1 MSSVSVK
8 VDGDVQRLMQRLG
21 RIAGMDKA
29 GIINAIAEG
38 LRTSTIERFRAEKS
52 PEGKKWKQ
60 SIRAREEGGK
70 TLTKSTALRSSI
82 RSDSSADGLAIG
94 TNDIRA
100 ATHQFGDTRIIKA
113 KRKKALR
120 FRVNGRWVSKKEVKV
135 TIPARPF
142 LGVSEEDE
150 EEIKEL
156 LRQSLEES

>member
-1 MSSVSVK
+1 MSSINLNVE
-8 VDGDVQRLMQRLG
+8 GDVQRLMTRLG
-21 RIAGMDKA
+21 RIAGVDKA
-29 GIINAIAEG
+29 GINNAIAEG
-38 LRTSTIERFRAEKS
+38 LRTSTIERFQAEKS

-70 TLTKSTALRSSI
+70 TLIKSAALRSSI
-82 RSDSSADGLAIG
+82 RSEASAEGLAVG

-150 EEIKEL
+150 EEIKKL
-156 LRQSLEES
+156 LSQALEES

>member
-1 MSSVSVK
+1 MSSVNVN
-8 VDGDVQRLMQRLG
+8 VEGDVQRLMKRLG
-21 RIAGMDKA
+21 RIAGVDKA
-29 GIINAIAEG
+29 GINNAIAEG
-38 LRTSTIERFRAEKS
+38 LRTSTIERFQAEKS

-82 RSDSSADGLAIG
+82 RSEASAEGLAIG

-100 ATHQFGDTRIIKA
+100 ATHQFGDTRTIKA
-113 KRKKALR
+113 RRKKVLR
-120 FRVNGRWVSKKEVKV
+120 FRVGGKWVSKKEVKV

-150 EEIKEL
+150 EEIKKL
-156 LRQSLEES
+156 FSQALEES

>member
-1 MSSVSVK
+1 MSSINLK
-8 VDGDVQRLMQRLG
+8 VEGDVQRLMKRLG
-21 RIAGMDKA
+21 RIASVDKA
-29 GIINAIAEG
+29 GINNTIAEG
-38 LRTSTIERFRAEKS
+38 LRTSTIERFQAEKS

-70 TLTKSTALRSSI
+70 TLIKSAALRSSI
-82 RSDSSADGLAIG
+82 RSEASAEGLAVG

-100 ATHQFGDTRIIKA
+100 ATHQFGDSRIIKA

-120 FRVNGRWVSKKEVKV
+120 FRVSGRWVSKKEVKV

-150 EEIKEL
+150 EEIKKL
-156 LRQSLEES
+156 LSQALEES

>member
-29 GIINAIAEG
+29 GINNAIAEG
-38 LRTSTIERFRAEKS
+38 LRTSTIERFQAEKS

-82 RSDSSADGLAIG
+82 RSDSSADGLAIW

>member
-1 MSSVSVK
+1 MSSINLK
-8 VDGDVQRLMQRLG
+8 VEGDVQRLMKRLG
-21 RIAGMDKA
+21 RIASVDKA
-29 GIINAIAEG
+29 GINNAIAEG
-38 LRTSTIERFRAEKS
+38 LRTSTIERFQAEKS

-70 TLTKSTALRSSI
+70 TLIKSAALRSSI
-82 RSDSSADGLAIG
+82 RSEASAEGLAVG

-100 ATHQFGDTRIIKA
+100 ATHQFGDSRIIKA

-120 FRVNGRWVSKKEVKV
+120 FRVSGRWVSKKEVKV

-150 EEIKEL
+150 EEIKKAVG
-156 LRQSLEES
+156 

>member
-1 MSSVSVK
+1 MSSVNVK
-8 VDGDVQRLMQRLG
+8 VDGDVQRLMKRLG
-21 RIAGMDKA
+21 RIAGVDKA
-29 GIINAIAEG
+29 GINNTIAEG
-38 LRTSTIERFRAEKS
+38 LRASTIERFQAEKS
-52 PEGKKWKQ
+52 PEEKKWKQ

-82 RSDSSADGLAIG
+82 RSEASADGLAIG

-120 FRVNGRWVSKKEVKV
+120 FRINGRWVSKKEVKV

-150 EEIKEL
+150 EEIKKL
-156 LRQSLEES
+156 LGKALEEV

>member
-1 MSSVSVK
+1 MSSINLK
-8 VDGDVQRLMQRLG
+8 VEGDVQRLMKRLG
-21 RIAGMDKA
+21 RIASVDKA
-29 GIINAIAEG
+29 GINNAIAEG
-38 LRTSTIERFRAEKS
+38 LRTSTIERFQAEKS
-52 PEGKKWKQ
+52 PEEKKWKQ

-82 RSDSSADGLAIG
+82 RSEASADGLAIG

-120 FRVNGRWVSKKEVKV
+120 FRINGRWVSKKEVKV

-150 EEIKEL
+150 EEIKKL
-156 LRQSLEES
+156 LGKALEEV

>member
-1 MSSVSVK
+1 MSSVNVK
-8 VDGDVQRLMQRLG
+8 VDGDVQRLMKRLG
-21 RIAGMDKA
+21 RIAGVDKA
-29 GIINAIAEG
+29 GINNTIAEG
-38 LRTSTIERFRAEKS
+38 LRTSTIERFQAEKS
-52 PEGKKWKQ
+52 PEEKKWKQ

-82 RSDSSADGLAIG
+82 RSEGSADGLAIG

-120 FRVNGRWVSKKEVKV
+120 FRINGRWVSKKEVKV

-150 EEIKEL
+150 EEIKKL
-156 LRQSLEES
+156 LGKALEEV

>member
-1 MSSVSVK
+1 MSSINLK
-8 VDGDVQRLMQRLG
+8 VEGDVQRLMKRLG
-21 RIAGMDKA
+21 RIASVDKA
-29 GIINAIAEG
+29 GIHNAIAEG
-38 LRTSTIERFRAEKS
+38 LRTSTIERFQAEKS

-70 TLTKSTALRSSI
+70 TLIKSAALRSSI
-82 RSDSSADGLAIG
+82 RSEASAEGLAVG

-100 ATHQFGDTRIIKA
+100 ATHQFGDSRIIKA

-120 FRVNGRWVSKKEVKV
+120 FRVSGRWVSKKEVKV

-150 EEIKEL
+150 EEIKKL
-156 LRQSLEES
+156 LSQALEES

>member
-29 GIINAIAEG
+29 SINNAIAEG
-38 LRTSTIERFRAEKS
+38 LRTSTIERFQAEKS

>member
-1 MSSVSVK
+1 MK
-8 VDGDVQRLMQRLG
+8 RLG
-21 RIAGMDKA
+21 RIAGVDKA
-29 GIINAIAEG
+29 GINNTIAEG
-38 LRTSTIERFRAEKS
+38 LRTSTIERFQAEKS
-52 PEGKKWKQ
+52 PEEKKWKQ

-82 RSDSSADGLAIG
+82 RSEASADGLAIG

-120 FRVNGRWVSKKEVKV
+120 FRINGRWVSKKEVKV

-150 EEIKEL
+150 EEIKKL
-156 LRQSLEES
+156 LGKALEEV

>member
-1 MSSVSVK
+1 MSSVNVN
-8 VDGDVQRLMQRLG
+8 VEGDVQRLMKRLG
-21 RIAGMDKA
+21 RIAGVDKA
-29 GIINAIAEG
+29 GINNTIAEG
-38 LRTSTIERFRAEKS
+38 LRTSTIERFQAEKS
-52 PEGKKWKQ
+52 PEEKKWKQ
-60 SIRAREEGGK
+60 SIRAREDGGK

-82 RSDSSADGLAIG
+82 RSEASADGLAIG

-120 FRVNGRWVSKKEVKV
+120 FRINGRWVSKKEVKV

-150 EEIKEL
+150 EEIKKL
-156 LRQSLEES
+156 LGKALEEA

>member
-1 MSSVSVK
+1 MSSVNVK
-8 VDGDVQRLMQRLG
+8 VDGDVQRLMKRLG
-21 RIAGMDKA
+21 RIAGVDKA
-29 GIINAIAEG
+29 GINNTIAEG
-38 LRTSTIERFRAEKS
+38 LRTSTIERFQAEKS
-52 PEGKKWKQ
+52 PEEKKWKH

-82 RSDSSADGLAIG
+82 RSEASADGLAIG

-120 FRVNGRWVSKKEVKV
+120 FRINGRWVSKKEVKV

-150 EEIKEL
+150 EEIKKL
-156 LRQSLEES
+156 LGKALEEV

>member
-1 MSSVSVK
+1 MSSINLK
-8 VDGDVQRLMQRLG
+8 VEGDVQRLMKRLG
-21 RIAGMDKA
+21 RIASVDKA
-29 GIINAIAEG
+29 GINNAIAEG
-38 LRTSTIERFRAEKS
+38 LRTSTIERFQAEKS

-70 TLTKSTALRSSI
+70 TLIKSAALRSSI
-82 RSDSSADGLAIG
+82 RSEASAEGLAVG

-120 FRVNGRWVSKKEVKV
+120 FRVSGRWVSKKEVKV

-142 LGVSEEDE
+142 LGVSGEDE
-150 EEIKEL
+150 EEIKKL
-156 LRQSLEES
+156 LSQALEES

>member
-1 MSSVSVK
+1 MSSINLK
-8 VDGDVQRLMQRLG
+8 VEGDVQRLMKRLG
-21 RIAGMDKA
+21 RIASVDKA
-29 GIINAIAEG
+29 GINNAIAEG
-38 LRTSTIERFRAEKS
+38 LRTSTIERFQAEKS

-70 TLTKSTALRSSI
+70 TLIKSAALRSSI
-82 RSDSSADGLAIG
+82 RSEASAEGLAVG

-100 ATHQFGDTRIIKA
+100 ATHQFGDSRIIKA

-120 FRVNGRWVSKKEVKV
+120 FRVSGRWVSKKEVKV

-150 EEIKEL
+150 EEIKKL
-156 LRQSLEES
+156 LSQALEES

>member
-1 MSSVSVK
+1 MSSVNVK
-8 VDGDVQRLMQRLG
+8 VDGDVQRLMKRLG
-21 RIAGMDKA
+21 RIAGVDKA
-29 GIINAIAEG
+29 GINNTIAEG
-38 LRTSTIERFRAEKS
+38 LRTSTIERFQAEKS
-52 PEGKKWKQ
+52 PEEKKWKQ

-82 RSDSSADGLAIG
+82 RSEASADGLAIG

-113 KRKKALR
+113 KRTKALR
-120 FRVNGRWVSKKEVKV
+120 FRINVRWVSKKEVKV

-150 EEIKEL
+150 EEIKKL
-156 LRQSLEES
+156 LGKALEEV

>member
-1 MSSVSVK
+1 MSSVNVK
-8 VDGDVQRLMQRLG
+8 VDGDVQRLMKRLG
-21 RIAGMDKA
+21 RIAGVDKA
-29 GIINAIAEG
+29 GINNAIAEG
-38 LRTSTIERFRAEKS
+38 LRTSTIERFQAEKS
-52 PEGKKWKQ
+52 PEEKKWKQ

-82 RSDSSADGLAIG
+82 RSEASADGLAIG

-120 FRVNGRWVSKKEVKV
+120 FRINGRWVSKKEVKV

-150 EEIKEL
+150 EEIKKL
-156 LRQSLEES
+156 LSQALEES

>member
-29 GIINAIAEG
+29 GINNAIAEG
-38 LRTSTIERFRAEKS
+38 LRTSTIERFQAEKS

-156 LRQSLEES
+156 LRQSLEDS

>member
-1 MSSVSVK
+1 MSSVNVK
-8 VDGDVQRLMQRLG
+8 VDGDVQRLMKRLG
-21 RIAGMDKA
+21 RIAGVDKA
-29 GIINAIAEG
+29 GINNTIAEG
-38 LRTSTIERFRAEKS
+38 LRTSTIERFQAEKS
-52 PEGKKWKQ
+52 PEEKKWKQ

-82 RSDSSADGLAIG
+82 RSEASADGLAIG

-100 ATHQFGDTRIIKA
+100 ATHQFGDTRTIKA

-120 FRVNGRWVSKKEVKV
+120 FRINGHWVSKKEVKV

>member
-1 MSSVSVK
+1 MSSVNVK
-8 VDGDVQRLMQRLG
+8 VDGDVQRLMKRLG
-21 RIAGMDKA
+21 RIAGVDKA
-29 GIINAIAEG
+29 GINNTIAEG
-38 LRTSTIERFRAEKS
+38 LRTSTIERFQAEKS
-52 PEGKKWKQ
+52 PEEKKWKQ

-82 RSDSSADGLAIG
+82 RSEASADGLAIG

-120 FRVNGRWVSKKEVKV
+120 FRINGRWVRKKEVKV
-135 TIPARPF
+135 PIPARPF

-150 EEIKEL
+150 EEIKKL
-156 LRQSLEES
+156 LGKALEEV

>member
-29 GIINAIAEG
+29 GINNAIAEG
-38 LRTSTIERFRAEKS
+38 LRTSTIERFQAEKS

-150 EEIKEL
+150 KEIKEL

>member
-1 MSSVSVK
+1 MSSVNVK
-8 VDGDVQRLMQRLG
+8 VDGDVQRLMKRLG
-21 RIAGMDKA
+21 RIAGVDKA
-29 GIINAIAEG
+29 GINNAIAEG
-38 LRTSTIERFRAEKS
+38 LRTSTIERFQAEKS

-82 RSDSSADGLAIG
+82 RSEASAEGLAIG

-120 FRVNGRWVSKKEVKV
+120 FRINGRWVSKKEVKV

-150 EEIKEL
+150 EEIKKL
-156 LRQSLEES
+156 LSQALEES

>member
-1 MSSVSVK
+1 MSSVNVK
-8 VDGDVQRLMQRLG
+8 VDGDVQRLMKRLG
-21 RIAGMDKA
+21 RIAGVDKA
-29 GIINAIAEG
+29 GINNTIAEG
-38 LRTSTIERFRAEKS
+38 LRTSTIERFQAEKS
-52 PEGKKWKQ
+52 PEEKKWKQ

-82 RSDSSADGLAIG
+82 RSEASADGLAIG

-113 KRKKALR
+113 TRKKALR
-120 FRVNGRWVSKKEVKV
+120 FRINGRWVSKKEVKV

-150 EEIKEL
+150 EEIKKL
-156 LRQSLEES
+156 LGKALEEV

>member
-1 MSSVSVK
+1 MSSVNVK
-8 VDGDVQRLMQRLG
+8 VDGDVQRLMKRLG
-21 RIAGMDKA
+21 RIAGVDKA
-29 GIINAIAEG
+29 GINNTIAEG
-38 LRTSTIERFRAEKS
+38 LRTSTIERFQAEKS
-52 PEGKKWKQ
+52 PEEKKWKQ

-82 RSDSSADGLAIG
+82 RSEASADGLAIG

-100 ATHQFGDTRIIKA
+100 ATHQFGDPRIIKA

-120 FRVNGRWVSKKEVKV
+120 FRINGRWVSKKEVKV

-150 EEIKEL
+150 EEIKKL
-156 LRQSLEES
+156 LGKALEEV

>member
-1 MSSVSVK
+1 MSSINLK
-8 VDGDVQRLMQRLG
+8 VEGDVQRLMKRLG
-21 RIAGMDKA
+21 RIAGVDKA
-29 GIINAIAEG
+29 GINNAIAEG
-38 LRTSTIERFRAEKS
+38 LRTSTIERFQAEKS

-82 RSDSSADGLAIG
+82 RSEASAEGLAIG

-100 ATHQFGDTRIIKA
+100 ATHQFGDTRTIKA
-113 KRKKALR
+113 KRKKALH

-150 EEIKEL
+150 EEIREL
-156 LRQSLEES
+156 LYQALEES

>member
-1 MSSVSVK
+1 MSSVNVN
-8 VDGDVQRLMQRLG
+8 VEGDVQRLMKRLG
-21 RIAGMDKA
+21 RIAGADKA
-29 GIINAIAEG
+29 GINNAIAEG
-38 LRTSTIERFRAEKS
+38 LRTSTIERFQAEKS

-82 RSDSSADGLAIG
+82 HSEASADGLAIG

-100 ATHQFGDTRIIKA
+100 ATHHFGDTRIIKA

-120 FRVNGRWVSKKEVKV
+120 FRINGRWVSKKEVKV

-150 EEIKEL
+150 EEIKKL
-156 LRQSLEES
+156 LSQALEES

>member
-1 MSSVSVK
+1 MSSINLK
-8 VDGDVQRLMQRLG
+8 VEGDVQRLMKRLG
-21 RIAGMDKA
+21 RIASVDKA
-29 GIINAIAEG
+29 GINNAIAEG
-38 LRTSTIERFRAEKS
+38 LRTSTIERFQAEKS
-52 PEGKKWKQ
+52 PDGKKWKQ

-70 TLTKSTALRSSI
+70 TLIKSAALRSSI
-82 RSDSSADGLAIG
+82 RSEASAEGLVVG

-120 FRVNGRWVSKKEVKV
+120 FRVSGRWVSKKEVKV

-150 EEIKEL
+150 EEIKKL
-156 LRQSLEES
+156 LSQALEES

>member
-1 MSSVSVK
+1 MSSVNVK
-8 VDGDVQRLMQRLG
+8 VDGYVQRLMKRLG
-21 RIAGMDKA
+21 RIAGVDKA
-29 GIINAIAEG
+29 GINNTIAEG
-38 LRTSTIERFRAEKS
+38 LRTSTIERFQAEKS
-52 PEGKKWKQ
+52 PEEKKWKQ

-82 RSDSSADGLAIG
+82 RSEASADGLAIG

-120 FRVNGRWVSKKEVKV
+120 FRINGRWVSKKEVKV

-150 EEIKEL
+150 EEIKKL
-156 LRQSLEES
+156 LGKALEEV

>member
-29 GIINAIAEG
+29 GINNAIAEG
-38 LRTSTIERFRAEKS
+38 LRTSTIERFQAEKS

-142 LGVSEEDE
+142 LGVSEDDE
-150 EEIKEL
+150 EEIRKL
-156 LRQSLEES
+156 LDQALEES